1 MRFLFGIFIGA
12 ALTMLIATATDAPTY
27 PILGKAAQL
36 WEQLID
42 GTSNR
47 LFQPPTQLS
56 ANSPADLRVDKE
68 PSAADKEPSAAY
80 KEPSAAYKGPSAD
93 KEPSAAYKEPSS
105 AYLDPATP
113 LVNEDPAITVPQ
125 VLPETPASP
134 GIVADTVPAESESAP
149 ESTMM
154 PLLPDENVAVI
165 AGDDASASL
174 DNVAHVWVPFRSEK
188 SANGFASS
196 LSRHFAYPFSV
207 HRDGPGAYQVT
218 FNYADTEQRESML
231 LNIAELTGQ

>member
-1 MRFLFGIFIGA
+1 MRFLFGIFIGG

-56 ANSPADLRVDKE
+56 ATSPTALRVGEE
-68 PSAADKEPSAAY
+68 PSATYIEPSAAY
-80 KEPSAAYKGPSAD
+80 
-93 KEPSAAYKEPSS
+93 
-105 AYLDPATP
+105 LDPASP
-113 LVNEDPAITVPQ
+113 LVNEDPAITFPQ

-134 GIVADTVPAESESAP
+134 GIVAETVPAESAP

-188 SANGFASS
+188 SANGFATS

>member
-1 MRFLFGIFIGA
+1 
-12 ALTMLIATATDAPTY
+12 
-27 PILGKAAQL
+27 
-36 WEQLID
+36 
-42 GTSNR
+42 
-47 LFQPPTQLS
+47 
-56 ANSPADLRVDKE
+56 
-68 PSAADKEPSAAY
+68 
-80 KEPSAAYKGPSAD
+80 
-93 KEPSAAYKEPSS
+93 
-105 AYLDPATP
+105 
-113 LVNEDPAITVPQ
+113 VNEDPAITVPQ

-188 SANGFASS
+188 SANGFATS

>member
-80 KEPSAAYKGPSAD
+80 KEPSAAD

-125 VLPETPASP
+125 VLPETPASR
-134 GIVADTVPAESESAP
+134 GIVADTVPTESESAP

-154 PLLPDENVAVI
+154 PLLPDENVAVT